1 MKVMLTVD
9 VQRVGHKGD
18 ILEFSDA
25 YAQNVIINKKVGVR
39 ATEQMI
45 KNAAQKIKQKEIAKE
60 YAKDKSREVLDKVS
74 TEKIII
80 KKKID
85 EKGNLYAKLS
95 TKDITD
101 YIFALH
107 KVDLDPRQLSIPEVT
122 TLGEYEGEIKNKDRK
137 YKLKI
142 SVVL

>member
-1 MKVMLTVD
+1 MKIMLTVD

-45 KNAAQKIKQKEIAKE
+45 KNSAQKIKQKEIAKE
-60 YAKDKSREVLDKVS
+60 YAKDKSREILDKV
-74 TEKIII
+74 TAEKIII
-80 KKKID
+80 HKKID
-85 EKGNLYAKLS
+85 DKGNLYAKLS

-101 YIFALH
+101 YIFSVH
-107 KVDLDPRQLSIPEVT
+107 KVDLDPRQLTIPDVN

-142 SVVL
+142 SITA

>member
-25 YAQNVIINKKVGVR
+25 YAQNVIINKRVGVR
-39 ATEQMI
+39 ATDQMI

-60 YAKDKSREVLDKVS
+60 YAKDKSREILDKVRA
-74 TEKIII
+74 EKIII

-107 KVDLDPRQLSIPEVT
+107 KVDLDPRQLTIPEVT

>member
-60 YAKDKSREVLDKVS
+60 YAKDKSREILDKVS
-74 TEKIII
+74 AEKIII
-80 KKKID
+80 HKKID

-101 YIFALH
+101 CIFSIH
-107 KVDLDPRQLSIPEVT
+107 KIDLDPRQLTIPDVT

-142 SVVL
+142 SVIL

>member
-25 YAQNVIINKKVGVR
+25 YAQNVIINKRVGVR

-60 YAKDKSREVLDKVS
+60 YAKDKSREILDKVS
-74 TEKIII
+74 AEKIII

-95 TKDITD
+95 TKDVTD
-101 YIFALH
+101 YIFSTH

>member
-39 ATEQMI
+39 ATDQMI

-60 YAKDKSREVLDKVS
+60 YAKDKSREILDKVS
-74 TEKIII
+74 AEKIII
-80 KKKID
+80 NKKID

-101 YIFALH
+101 YIFSVH

>member
-9 VQRVGHKGD
+9 VQRVGHKGE

-25 YAQNVIINKKVGVR
+25 YAQNVIINKNLGVR

-45 KNAAQKIKQKEIAKE
+45 KNAAQKIKQKELAKE
-60 YAKDKSREVLDKVS
+60 YAKDKSREILEKIS
-74 TEKIII
+74 SEKIII

-85 EKGNLYAKLS
+85 EKGHLYAKLS
-95 TKDITD
+95 TKDVTD
-101 YIFALH
+101 YIFTTH
-107 KVDLDPRQLSIPEVT
+107 KIDLDPRQIIIPEVT
-122 TLGEYEGEIKNKDRK
+122 SLGEYEAEIKNKDRK

-142 SVVL
+142 SITA

>member
-1 MKVMLTVD
+1 MLTVD

-74 TEKIII
+74 AEKIII